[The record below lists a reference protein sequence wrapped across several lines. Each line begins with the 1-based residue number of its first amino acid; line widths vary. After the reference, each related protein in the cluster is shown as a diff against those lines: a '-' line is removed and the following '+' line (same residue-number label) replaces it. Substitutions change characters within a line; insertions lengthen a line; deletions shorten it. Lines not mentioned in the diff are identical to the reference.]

1 LATSERTR
9 SVAPAVRRSRL
20 VVLCAAVLT
29 GGALLLVPTPQR
41 EGSGPPA
48 VTAVWPAAQRAVI
61 PADLDDGAAF
71 TPATFADART
81 AIGTAPTPDGKAL
94 RLLVRRGDGT
104 VRPLRSLPM
113 SANPSY
119 PSVTV
124 AGGLLVWAESAA
136 GGRLALWTAGLD
148 GRDAP
153 RRLIADAG
161 PARFYQSQYDLVV
174 ADGRVHWVADGRN
187 NDTEI
192 RSVALT
198 GGPVTVSVEPG
209 RWQLSAW
216 PWLINGVAAAGGS
229 TMLRNLA
236 ARQDVG
242 VASARRTV
250 TKCSPAWC
258 RSVSF
263 GRDGYPRIV
272 LMRPDGSARHEV
284 ATGEVETQIADV
296 AVLDRFEI
304 YGKIGPNGTLTGNA
318 EILLYEISTRR
329 TVAIAPD
336 ASSVD
341 YRNGVLWWST
351 GSQES
356 YVRHALD
363 LRTI

>member
-1 LATSERTR
+1 MG
-9 SVAPAVRRSRL
+9 RSRL
-20 VVLCAAVLT
+20 IVLGAAVLT
-29 GGALLLVPTPQR
+29 SGALLLSPTPQR
-41 EGSGPPA
+41 EGAGPPP
-48 VTAVWPAAQRAVI
+48 VTAVWPAAQRSAI
-61 PADLDDGAAF
+61 PADLADGTTF
-71 TPATFADART
+71 TPATFADAKT

-94 RLLVRRGDGT
+94 RLLIRHGDGT
-104 VRPLRSLPM
+104 LRQLRSLPM
-113 SANPSY
+113 SANPSF

-124 AGGLLVWAESAA
+124 AGGALVWAESEA
-136 GGRLALWTAGLD
+136 GGRLGLWTAGLGD
-148 GRDAP
+148 GRAP
-153 RRLIADAG
+153 RRLTADAG

-174 ADGRVHWVADGRN
+174 ADGRVHWVADGRD

-192 RSVALT
+192 RSVPLA
-198 GGPVTVSVEPG
+198 GGPVTVSAEPG
-209 RWQLSAW
+209 SWQLSAW

-229 TMLRNLA
+229 TTLRNLVG
-236 ARQDVG
+236 RQDVG
-242 VASARRTV
+242 VATARRAV
-250 TKCSPAWC
+250 TKCSPTWC

-272 LMRPDGSARHEV
+272 LSRPDGSARHEV

-318 EILLYEISTRR
+318 EIRLYEIATRR
-329 TVAIAPD
+329 TVTISPD
-336 ASSVD
+336 ASGVD